1 MCGGGD
7 RSLRE
12 CEASSWHPKEDSDR
26 KLFERIALK
35 TSELFFRFPEK
46 NEELLLG
53 ISEVDEKKTPRE
65 LVCQIFLKILSL
77 FN

>member
-1 MCGGGD
+1 MCVGID

-12 CEASSWHPKEDSDR
+12 CEVSSWHPKEDSGK
-26 KLFERIALK
+26 KLFKRVALK
-35 TSELFFRFPEK
+35 TSELFFHFPEK

-53 ISEVDEKKTPRE
+53 IFEVEEKKIPRE
-65 LVCQIFLKILSL
+65 LVCQISLKILSL